1 MCASDAPWPALALLV
16 FVGCQQP
23 MTDFVPRHPGY
34 RSAAPTPNASVEIV
48 LEGPPRCDHQVIGS
62 TFAAGPTKKV
72 GHCVGLLRDRAA
84 KEGGSGVFDVTTT
97 KLELTSMCMARVY
110 VCTGAQ

>member
-1 MCASDAPWPALALLV
+1 MCASDAPWPALALLA

-34 RSAAPTPNASVEIV
+34 RPAPLAPSASVEII
-48 LEGPPRCDHQVIGS
+48 LEGPPRCAYEVVGS
-62 TFAAGPTKKV
+62 TFASGSTKKV
-72 GHCVGLLRDRAA
+72 GHCVDLLRDRAA
-84 KEGGSGVFDVTTT
+84 KEGGSGVFDVMMT

-110 VCTGAQ
+110 VCTGAP

>member
-1 MCASDAPWPALALLV
+1 MCASDAPWPALALLA

-34 RSAAPTPNASVEIV
+34 QPAPPTPNASVEIV
-48 LEGPPRCDHQVIGS
+48 LEGPPRCDHRVIGS
-62 TFAAGPTKKV
+62 TFASGSTKKF
-72 GHCVGLLRDRAA
+72 GNCVDLLRARAA
-84 KEGGSGVFDVTTT
+84 EEGASGVFDIAST

-110 VCTGAQ
+110 VCTRAP